1 MNQKLHPSD
10 APPLI
15 QMREI
20 VKIFHTPAGDF
31 PALRGV
37 DVDVH
42 AGEFVSVV
50 GKSGS
55 GKSTLVNMLTG
66 IDHPTSGSVIIDETP
81 IHTLNESRMS
91 RWRGRNLGIVFQ
103 FYQLLP
109 TLSLLENVLLP
120 MDIAN
125 VHPSAERERRALA
138 LLELVGAEAEA
149 HQMPAAVSGGVQQCA
164 AVARALANDPPL
176 IIADEPTGNLDSR
189 SAERIFGLFEELVEG
204 GKTVIM
210 VTHDPTL
217 ARRTT
222 RTLQLA
228 DGELINETIAGTLSP
243 LDPGQ
248 LLHAT
253 HEAQIRHFAPG
264 ASIIRQGEINRSLY
278 LIAQGEVEVLLEDGE
293 GGASIARLGPGQYFG
308 EIGTLMAGRALASV
322 RAGSAAPVKVVVLER
337 RLLSDLLQEAGE
349 LRAQLHEVARSRME
363 ENTALRLV
371 QRLRERRGA

>member
-15 QMREI
+15 RMREI

-228 DGELINETIAGTLSP
+228 DGELIDETIAGTLSP

-322 RAGSAAPVKVVVLER
+322 RAGPATPVKVVVLER

-349 LRAQLHEVARSRME
+349 LRTELHEVARNRME
-363 ENTALRLV
+363 ENAALRLV
-371 QRLRERRGA
+371 QQLRERRGA